1 MAAANG
7 RIGSWRRVLGTGA
20 GTTIVVALASVTGLL
35 NWLEWPVRDGFMQL
49 RPLEPP
55 DERIVVVTIDEAD
68 LDAAGQWP
76 IPDQLMSQALR
87 AIAAQSPRAIGLDI
101 YRDLPVE
108 PGHAALSQTFQD
120 IDTIVGIEK
129 VVGSP
134 TGPPPVLADT
144 DRTTAND
151 VLQDGDGKT
160 RRALVLTGH
169 PDGGTRLGFGVRL
182 AMMYLAADG
191 IDLAVAD
198 AQRNIYALGAAT
210 FVPLTGAEGEYSKRD
225 TGGYQILLN
234 YRGALDRFAHV
245 AFRDVL
251 AGRVPPDVFRDRL
264 VMIGATAP
272 SLNDIQRT
280 PYSTSLLNT
289 GPSMPGVVLHANIAS
304 QILSAALDDRPM
316 LNAMPKL
323 GNAALIWVVAMAGAW
338 IGAQGWRWR
347 ILGEVTLGAG
357 LIVGLGY
364 GLLVSGQTVAV
375 VAPLLALSSA
385 TVVSI
390 GAALATHLRLSYQ
403 RLAAYAQELAAK
415 NEDLQRLDRL
425 KDEFL
430 ANTSHE
436 LRTPLNGTIGIAESM
451 LEGATGP
458 ITELQAQN
466 LGLIVQSGRRLAD
479 LIDDILDFAKLKNQH
494 IDLDCQAVD
503 LRSVVTVVLAI
514 NQPLADRQGLA
525 LINAI
530 PEDLPA
536 VYADENRLQ
545 QILHNLI
552 NNGVKFTEQGSITL
566 TARVL
571 GGAEA
576 EAEFA
581 ALGAT
586 PRPTVSTRMDMEAVR
601 SYVTVDVIDTGI
613 GISTEAC
620 DRIFESF
627 EQGDGSTARRYG
639 GTGLGLTVTQ
649 QLVELHGGRIG
660 VNSVVGQGTRF
671 TFTLPV
677 AVLAEGQ
684 PDLPLALAPAS
695 MSSPTTAA
703 GPGAPVEVQ
712 TAASGQASDGPRL
725 AIADRDLASP
735 TAMPPAA
742 TAVTPTAVTP
752 TADASPASVP
762 QASVPQASVPPA
774 SVPPASGMSLP
785 PAEAVGGDAA
795 APSGEA
801 AGGDRAIGRS
811 GLAHRIRRPR
821 QSEPAPAA
829 WTPRAPILG
838 GASAAVP
845 RGSEDDAASVP
856 SSPFRILIVD
866 DDPVNLQV
874 LHNYLSLENYAVTAA
889 SSGSEA
895 LELLKTQDPFDLIL
909 LDVMMPNL
917 SGYEACAKIRELH
930 LPNRLPIIML
940 TAKNQVS
947 DLVTG
952 FRYGANDYLTKPIA
966 KDELLTRIKTHIK
979 LSKISNAYARFVPQE
994 YLELLHKDS
1003 ILDVGLGDHVSREMA
1018 IMFSDIR
1025 DFTSLSERMTPQDNF
1040 RFVNSYLRTV
1050 SPVIRAHDGLIVKYL
1065 GDGLMAVFP
1074 NGADDAVR
1082 AGLAKI
1088 RQVQHYNQERQGTL
1102 PIAVGIGLHV
1112 GHMMVGI
1119 VGDSDR
1125 MEGDVLSDHVN
1136 LTSRIE
1142 GLTKVYG
1149 ASLLISEQVRDRLQ
1163 DPTAYMMRFLDRAVV
1178 KGRHEPIAIYEVF
1191 EADVAE
1197 ERYRKL
1203 STLDLFAAG
1212 IAAYQAQDFARSLH
1226 QFQQVLDKNPQDTAA
1241 QLYCDRLQTLI
1252 AQGAPPNWE
1261 GVWHF
1266 TEK

>member
-7 RIGSWRRVLGTGA
+7 RISSWRRVLGTGA

-49 RPLEPP
+49 RPLELP

-76 IPDQLMSQALR
+76 ISDQLMSQALR
-87 AIAAQSPRAIGLDI
+87 AIAAQSPRAIGLDV

-108 PGHAALSQTFQD
+108 PGHAELSQTFQD
-120 IDTIVGIEK
+120 VETLVGIEK

-134 TGPPPVLADT
+134 TGPPPALANT

-169 PDGGTRLGFGVRL
+169 PEGGTRLGFGVRL
-182 AMMYLAADG
+182 AMMYLATEG
-191 IDLAVAD
+191 IELAVAD
-198 AQRNIYALGAAT
+198 PQRNIYALGDAT
-210 FVPLTGAEGEYSKRD
+210 FVPLTGVEGEYSKQD

-234 YRGALDRFAHV
+234 YRGALDRFTDV
-245 AFRDVL
+245 AFRDVV

-304 QILSAALDDRPM
+304 QILSAALDGRPM
-316 LNAMPKL
+316 LRALPKR
-323 GNAALIWVVAMAGAW
+323 GNAVVIWVAAMAGSL
-338 IGAQGWRWR
+338 IGARGWRWR
-347 ILGEVTLGAG
+347 ILGEVALGSG

-364 GLLVSGQTVAV
+364 GLLVSGLAVAV
-375 VAPLLALSSA
+375 VAPLVALSSA

-458 ITELQAQN
+458 ITELQSQN

-479 LIDDILDFAKLKNQH
+479 LIDDILDFAKLKNRH
-494 IDLDCQAVD
+494 IDLDCQSVD
-503 LRSVVTVVLAI
+503 LRSVVMVVLAI

-530 PEDLPA
+530 PEALPA

-552 NNGVKFTEQGSITL
+552 NNGLKFTEQGSITL

-571 GGAEA
+571 SVEA
-576 EAEFA
+576 AAAEFA
-581 ALGAT
+581 TLGGSLQPVA
-586 PRPTVSTRMDMEAVR
+586 PAAIDVGAVR
-601 SYVTVDVIDTGI
+601 SYVAVDVIDTGI
-613 GISTEAC
+613 GISAEAC

-649 QLVELHGGRIG
+649 QLVELHGGQIG
-660 VNSVVGQGTRF
+660 VSSQVGQGTRF

-677 AVLAEGQ
+677 AAEMVVALGLVSPVTGVASGEDSGEVAVLVPESGGT
-684 PDLPLALAPAS
+684 
-695 MSSPTTAA
+695 SSPRVAA
-703 GPGAPVEVQ
+703 VGSAGSQ
-712 TAASGQASDGPRL
+712 RDGQG
-725 AIADRDLASP
+725 
-735 TAMPPAA
+735 
-742 TAVTPTAVTP
+742 
-752 TADASPASVP
+752 ASPAI
-762 QASVPQASVPPA
+762 AA
-774 SVPPASGMSLP
+774 
-785 PAEAVGGDAA
+785 GDAA
-795 APSGEA
+795 ISAIPTMTPAPLTPPAPAPGDVGSPAPAVVAGEA
-801 AGGDRAIGRS
+801 PGDPATPTTPGDRASGFS
-811 GLAHRIRRPR
+811 GLAQRIRRPR
-821 QSEPAPAA
+821 HSDSAASA
-829 WTPRAPILG
+829 WTPRAPVPAG
-838 GASAAVP
+838 TTWEKPGPSGAVP
-845 RGSEDDAASVP
+845 EGATPDAASVP
-856 SSPFRILIVD
+856 NTPFRILIVD

-889 SSGSEA
+889 SSGAEA
-895 LELLKTQDPFDLIL
+895 LDLLKTQDPFDLIL

-1119 VGDSDR
+1119 VGDADR

-1191 EADVAE
+1191 EADASE
-1197 ERYRKL
+1197 DRYRKL

-1212 IAAYQAQDFARSLH
+1212 IAAYQAQDFERSLH
-1226 QFQQVLDKNPQDTAA
+1226 QFQQVLDKNPQDMTAR
-1241 QLYCDRLQTLI
+1241 LYCDRLQTLI
-1252 AQGAPPNWE
+1252 TQGAPPDWN